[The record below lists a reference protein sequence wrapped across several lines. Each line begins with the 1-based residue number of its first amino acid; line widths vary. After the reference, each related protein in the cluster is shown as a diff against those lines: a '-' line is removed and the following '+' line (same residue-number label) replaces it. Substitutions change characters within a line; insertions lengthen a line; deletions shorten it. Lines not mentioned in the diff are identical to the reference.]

1 MEQPAPP
8 DPDVANRVW
17 QHGMHEERLFHDR
30 LNYFSFLETGLLSI
44 CAIMYNKEP
53 AVGFFLPLTVVGLL
67 FTLLWLLIQTRHWAY
82 CEHVHARTREM
93 VPDYRVTLSTW
104 AGPGERAGW
113 SISRPLALAVPIL
126 FACTWLAFMVWIL
139 IRAEAPAAGAVLTP
153 ERAAILVLAVV
164 VIWVVLRLRRAERR
178 LKELRAAVTASAA
191 PRSGGA

>member
-1 MEQPAPP
+1 MEHPAPP

-93 VPDYRVTLSTW
+93 VPDYRVTLATW
-104 AGPGERAGW
+104 AGPGQQAGW

-126 FACTWLAFMVWIL
+126 FACTWVAFMAWIL
-139 IRAEAPAAGAVLTP
+139 IRAEAPGTVANVTP

-164 VIWVVLRLRRAERR
+164 LGWVVLRLRRAERR
-178 LKELRAAVTASAA
+178 VKELRRRVE
-191 PRSGGA
+191 G